1 MQLQPSPLQRNEK
14 PVKLS
19 KNLVTEQIVTTV
31 RRLFPPAIDLFLVSH
46 RFLLLFSSCPPL
58 LKMLPTSTRVF
69 FFLRLLLGP
78 LSVFLPPFLTP
89 LSTRFIF
96 FVISLFF
103 FITQPSTWCVT
114 LFPPFA
120 LPSTPFFRFTFFFG
134 FKGGC
139 VTFYMGGLPP
149 PI

>member
-31 RRLFPPAIDLFLVSH
+31 RRLFPPATDLFLVSH

-69 FFLRLLLGP
+69 FFYVYYWVRCRCSCLPSSHPFPLVLFFLLFLCFFSSRNRVRGVLPYFPP
-78 LSVFLPPFLTP
+78 LPFLQP
-89 LSTRFIF
+89 LF
-96 FVISLFF
+96 FVLRFF
-103 FITQPSTWCVT
+103 
-114 LFPPFA
+114 LA
-120 LPSTPFFRFTFFFG
+120 LRG
-134 FKGGC
+134 
-139 VTFYMGGLPP
+139 VV
-149 PI
+149 